1 MHGISFYQLNLTCT
15 WLRSQGLASLDC
27 KLTSMVPP
35 LQALPEN
42 RQKDVLLS
50 LTIGSMT
57 PILKALPAQTCYG
70 ALMMLGGQLSKAVLS
85 TMDVDSARKL
95 VRGMAQEDLV
105 AMMQVATSCS

>member
-1 MHGISFYQLNLTCT
+1 
-15 WLRSQGLASLDC
+15 
-27 KLTSMVPP
+27 MVPQKRCL

-57 PILKALPAQTCYG
+57 PILKALPAQACYG
-70 ALMMLGGQLSKAVLS
+70 ALMMLGGQLSKEVLN

-105 AMMQVATSCS
+105 TMMQVTVVHGCQHSVCCL